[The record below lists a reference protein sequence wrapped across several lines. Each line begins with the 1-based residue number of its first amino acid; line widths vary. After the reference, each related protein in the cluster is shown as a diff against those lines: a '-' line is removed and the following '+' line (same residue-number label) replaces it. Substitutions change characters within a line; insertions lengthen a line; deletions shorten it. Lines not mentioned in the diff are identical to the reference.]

1 MALDYRLLVGAD
13 LASAIDDVAALRI
26 AVFAEW
32 PYLYDG
38 DMGFERD
45 YLAPYLSS
53 DAATVMG
60 AFDGDRLVGA
70 STALPLTQHSDD
82 FSAAFTGTGFDLSDL
97 YYCAESVLLPEYRHQ
112 GAGHRF
118 FDERESRAR
127 ALGFSWSCFC
137 AVTRPDAHP
146 ARPAHYR
153 PLDGFWRARGYRPV
167 PGAIAHF
174 SWKDTGDADETEKPL
189 QFWIRSL

>member
-1 MALDYRLLVGAD
+1 MALDYRLLAGGD

-38 DMGFERD
+38 DMNYERN

-53 DAATVMG
+53 DAATVVG

-70 STALPLTQHSDD
+70 STALPLTKHSDD
-82 FSAAFTGTGFDLSDL
+82 FSAAFAGTDFDLSDL
-97 YYCAESVLLPEYRHQ
+97 YYCAESVLLPEYRRQ

-118 FDERESRAR
+118 FDARERRAR
-127 ALGFSWSCFC
+127 SLGFSRSCFC
-137 AVTRPDAHP
+137 AVTRPETHP

-153 PLDGFWRARGYRPV
+153 PLDDFWRARGYSPV
-167 PGAIAHF
+167 PGAVAYF
-174 SWKDTGDADETEKPL
+174 SWKDAGEPEETEKPL